1 MGEIIM
7 GKKVVLFFSFV
18 FGLLLLVSCND
29 KSFTVTFD
37 LNGGV
42 SNSADLIK
50 EVKEGSL
57 VSPID
62 SPTKDGYTFLYWS
75 LDDAMWDLDVNKVS
89 KNITLIAVYKENE
102 YIVSFNT
109 IGGTPIV
116 EEQKVVHGQKAIRP
130 NDITLEGNKFLGW
143 YYEDV
148 LYDFD
153 TLVTNNLTLTAK
165 WEKEVY
171 TVTFDLNGGIGEDF
185 LEMVTYNELVEEP
198 ANPTKEISLFLGWY
212 YEGRKWDFNSPV
224 KGDMSLKARWSIY
237 YDIAKNNLE
246 EYYKDT
252 LGSDLFRP
260 LEDLE
265 LIKEINGLPITWT
278 SSNITYVSNEGVITL
293 PEVGEGA
300 ISITLTAS
308 LTSSYY
314 IDFKFEVLNYN
325 PEEPPT
331 FTFTEDYEDI
341 VKVNWN
347 KSFDHLKGVKV
358 VDNYDGDITNN
369 IVLDNVIDTT
379 NYGLQ
384 TVSLSITNS
393 FGKTSTHERVID
405 VIWDYEVTFIGHAGS
420 YYGLM
425 NSYDAIMYAIEVLK
439 YQAVEVDLKQTKDG
453 VFVLCH
459 DDTFGGYTLA
469 QTNWDVLKDVKITQN
484 RASGIPGSNGSV
496 TKSPYTTGLITLEE
510 FLEICKTHNVD
521 AVIELKH
528 SPGIN
533 NGDQSRMPALM
544 DLIEDKQ
551 MLNNVVL
558 LSSQQN
564 CLIWTRDNG
573 YEDVTCQFLV
583 TTMESQTFLDRCIEY
598 NLDISANIS
607 QSNSDEWIARYKAN
621 GIKVAV
627 YTFNQYQDYNV
638 IQQWID
644 KGVDY
649 VTTDWHIMSE
659 LNLKE
664 IDNEPKETF
673 KVTFKDYDGKVLKV
687 SDVEEGSS
695 ALEPTGFDR
704 LGYEFTGWSE
714 SILNVTSNLTVTATY
729 QIKTYTITYD
739 ANVYTTELVSF
750 TNKEE
755 FINEFYND
763 FYSWLLNYGKDLE
776 GITVSGNAVKVNL
789 NDQEVTINDANE
801 LKAVDIY
808 VFEKTFAN
816 FIYKPFNRVSNEAV
830 LMEESLAY
838 FLNTSPYKIK
848 YETLDAWFLGAMVN
862 NYTGYDRGYNQA
874 SSGRV
879 QIMFR
884 FQQWQK
890 GTSIAQFNTLPLKT
904 IIITEP
910 DFNYQLPSEPKTY
923 TVIDEILLPSATG
936 DKEFLGWYLDS
947 NLTVPIT
954 KIELGTTENI
964 KVYAKWED

>member
-1 MGEIIM
+1 M

-18 FGLLLLVSCND
+18 IGLLLLVSCSD

-42 SNSADLIK
+42 SNSTDLIK

-75 LDDAMWDLDVNKVS
+75 LDDDMWDLDVNKVS

-102 YIVSFNT
+102 YLVSFNT

-116 EEQKVVHGQKAIRP
+116 EEQKVVHGQKAIKP
-130 NDITLEGNKFLGW
+130 NEIALEGNKFLGW

-224 KGDMSLKARWSIY
+224 KGDMSLEARWSIY

-638 IQQWID
+638 I
-644 KGVDY
+644 
-649 VTTDWHIMSE
+649 
-659 LNLKE
+659 
-664 IDNEPKETF
+664 
-673 KVTFKDYDGKVLKV
+673 
-687 SDVEEGSS
+687 
-695 ALEPTGFDR
+695 
-704 LGYEFTGWSE
+704 
-714 SILNVTSNLTVTATY
+714 
-729 QIKTYTITYD
+729 
-739 ANVYTTELVSF
+739 
-750 TNKEE
+750 
-755 FINEFYND
+755 
-763 FYSWLLNYGKDLE
+763 
-776 GITVSGNAVKVNL
+776 
-789 NDQEVTINDANE
+789 
-801 LKAVDIY
+801 
-808 VFEKTFAN
+808 
-816 FIYKPFNRVSNEAV
+816 
-830 LMEESLAY
+830 
-838 FLNTSPYKIK
+838 
-848 YETLDAWFLGAMVN
+848 
-862 NYTGYDRGYNQA
+862 
-874 SSGRV
+874 
-879 QIMFR
+879 
-884 FQQWQK
+884 
-890 GTSIAQFNTLPLKT
+890 
-904 IIITEP
+904 
-910 DFNYQLPSEPKTY
+910 
-923 TVIDEILLPSATG
+923 
-936 DKEFLGWYLDS
+936 
-947 NLTVPIT
+947 
-954 KIELGTTENI
+954 
-964 KVYAKWED
+964 